1 MSAFK
6 FSPIEKK
13 SASVKVTHASA
24 NAWCLEYCLFQTSRT
39 VCVAPPASG
48 AGRFQSVGGRKI
60 GGSAGVGKIAATG
73 RTAGN
78 PRGWRAEG
86 ATNPIAGDHKHIST
100 NAGNYPSR
108 VFQNSMT
115 RCRIFGSRYLFQ
127 EVRLETSCRMPTS
140 LLKTVDPKAK
150 TSNVFFLIFGRP
162 EAWRNV
168 AG

>member
-73 RTAGN
+73 RTAGK

-86 ATNPIAGDHKHIST
+86 S
-100 NAGNYPSR
+100 
-108 VFQNSMT
+108 
-115 RCRIFGSRYLFQ
+115 
-127 EVRLETSCRMPTS
+127 
-140 LLKTVDPKAK
+140 
-150 TSNVFFLIFGRP
+150 
-162 EAWRNV
+162 V
-168 AG
+168 AGAPRTAGLPSVAGVAGVRVLCGSLRHSASVITRERAP